1 MLYILLKFVWTVV
14 CFVAVVFLCT
24 YISRWLDKR
33 HGKKVNYRIV
43 YEYELFLLLK
53 DEVSGFKFESWD
65 RLKALGSEGW
75 EIAQQLE
82 DKEFYI
88 SYILKR
94 ETIHQS

>member
-14 CFVAVVFLCT
+14 CIVAVVFLCT
-24 YISRWLDKR
+24 YISQWLDKR

-43 YEYELFLLLK
+43 YEYQLFLLLK
-53 DEVSGFKFESWD
+53 DKVSGFKFESWD
-65 RLKALGSEGW
+65 RLKALGAEGW

-94 ETIHQS
+94 ETLHQS